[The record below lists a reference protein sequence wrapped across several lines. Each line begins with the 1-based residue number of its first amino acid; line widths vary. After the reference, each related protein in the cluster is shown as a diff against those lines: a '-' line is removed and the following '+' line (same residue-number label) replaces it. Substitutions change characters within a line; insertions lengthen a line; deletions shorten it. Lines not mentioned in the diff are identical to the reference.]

1 MDGWHN
7 DELPVDDSVVSL
19 KRTKHKMFS
28 NSPNRQLLF
37 SGFFLMVFFWG
48 GLQLKSQDIPG
59 VEEKGIV
66 YRNIKSFGAFLHSRG
81 TGLSYRRGKMETGF
95 RSAMFD
101 FSLLTM
107 RHPKEI
113 RSVNPFSDNAGGYV
127 YGKLNSILILRTGY
141 GKHFILHPQ
150 GDKGGIETGF
160 SLFGGFSWGLIKP
173 VYLTVFYFDDQFG
186 VREKTERYDPEK
198 HFPDNISGRAPF
210 TKGFSESSL
219 TAGLYGT
226 ISMNFEFGKQ
236 QKNLRMIETGI
247 AADAFAR
254 PVPMMAFNA
263 KNQIFVTLFIR
274 VMYGK
279 LWNRN
284 D

>member
-1 MDGWHN
+1 M
-7 DELPVDDSVVSL
+7 ELPVGESVVSL

-28 NSPNRQLLF
+28 NSSYRYLLF
-37 SGFFLMVFFWG
+37 SGFFLVAFLLG
-48 GLQLKSQDIPG
+48 SLQLLAQDIPG

-66 YRNIKSFGAFLHSRG
+66 YKNIKSVGAFIHSRG
-81 TGLSYRRGKMETGF
+81 SGISYRRGKMETGF

-101 FSLLTM
+101 FSLLNM

-113 RSVNPFSDNAGGYV
+113 RSINPFSDNAGGYV
-127 YGKLNSILILRTGY
+127 YGKLNSLLILRTGY
-141 GKHFILHPQ
+141 GKQFILHPQ
-150 GDKGGIETGF
+150 GDRGGIETGF
-160 SLFGGFSWGLIKP
+160 SVFGGLSWGLAKP

-210 TKGFSESSL
+210 TKGFSESSF

-236 QKNLRMIETGI
+236 QKNLRMVETGV

>member
-1 MDGWHN
+1 
-7 DELPVDDSVVSL
+7 
-19 KRTKHKMFS
+19 MFS
-28 NSPNRQLLF
+28 NSQNRLLII
-37 SGFFLMVFFWG
+37 SGLILMICLWG
-48 GLQLKSQDIPG
+48 NIKLNAQDIPG

-66 YRNIKSFGAFLHSRG
+66 YRNVKTAGAFIHSRG
-81 TGLSYRRGKMETGF
+81 IGLTYRRGKMETGF

-127 YGKLNSILILRTGY
+127 YGKLNSLLILRTGY

-160 SLFGGFSWGLIKP
+160 SIFGGASWGLIKP

-210 TKGFSESSL
+210 TKGISESSL

-226 ISMNFEFGKQ
+226 IAMNFEFGKQ

-254 PVPMMAFNA
+254 PVPMVAFNA

>member
-1 MDGWHN
+1 MNRWH
-7 DELPVDDSVVSL
+7 DEKPPVGESVVSL
-19 KRTKHKMFS
+19 KRTKHMMFS
-28 NSPNRQLLF
+28 NPRYRQLLF
-37 SGFFLMVFFWG
+37 SGLLLAGCFLGSINVCA
-48 GLQLKSQDIPG
+48 QDIPG

-66 YRNIKSFGAFLHSRG
+66 YRNVKSFGAFIHSKG
-81 TGLSYRRGKMETGF
+81 SGITYRRGKMETGF
-95 RSAMFD
+95 RSAMYD

-107 RHPKEI
+107 RHAKEI
-113 RSVNPFSDNAGGYV
+113 RSVNPFSDNAGGYI
-127 YGKLNSILILRTGY
+127 YGKLNSLLILRTGY
-141 GKHFILHPQ
+141 GKHFIIHPQ
-150 GDKGGIETGF
+150 GDRGGIETGL

-210 TKGFSESSL
+210 TKGISESSL

-236 QKNLRMIETGI
+236 QKKLRMIETGI

-254 PVPMMAFNA
+254 PVPMMAFSP

-274 VMYGK
+274 VMYGQ